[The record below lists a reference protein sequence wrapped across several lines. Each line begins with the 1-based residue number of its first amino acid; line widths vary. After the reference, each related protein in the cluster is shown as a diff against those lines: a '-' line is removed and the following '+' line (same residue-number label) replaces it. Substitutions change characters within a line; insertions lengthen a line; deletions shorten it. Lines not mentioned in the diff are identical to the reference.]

1 MQFDHDDHMILLL
14 GYKENFVSWLLSV
27 IGGLVGGFLSLGR
40 IFGNSRPYCQRC
52 HVDSIAVSVFADIF
66 IELTN
71 TVSDNKI
78 QITILIL

>member
-1 MQFDHDDHMILLL
+1 MDLQFDHDDHMILLS
-14 GYKENFVSWLLSV
+14 GCKENFVSGLLR
-27 IGGLVGGFLSLGR
+27 GLLGVLSLGR
-40 IFGNSRPYCQRC
+40 IFGNIRPYCQRC

-71 TVSDNKI
+71 TVSDNNI